1 VNRWGEFEILDEI
14 GRGGFGTVYRAFHP
28 ALAREVALKLI
39 PVPTGQP
46 HEIEKALDEARRL
59 ARANHHNVVT
69 VHDARYLDGH
79 VGICMELIHG
89 ESLAQIVER
98 QGRLGADE
106 TIAIGTTLC
115 RALAAIHRV
124 GVIHSDVKAQNVMRQ
139 DGGRIVLMD
148 FGAGRQLKESDQTTR
163 LQIIGTPSYMAPE
176 IFHFK
181 DPSPSSDIYSLGVLL
196 FYLLTTQFPVD
207 GRTLEEF
214 ATAHAKH
221 TRRRL
226 GDLRDDLP
234 ADLIGIIE
242 KALEPHSR
250 DRYQTPGEMLA
261 DLSSRRVTVRP
272 RPRRSSDT
280 PQRKAVEKKSS
291 SANAIRSTLA
301 RTLVMVV
308 TAVAAVWL
316 LGFLAS
322 TAYDVMFGLTGE
334 FASSSAISWLVIGFR
349 TLPLP
354 LAYMLMAFMT
364 FIGVRFIWRIAD
376 RLVPGVRS
384 WGHRTTRVWEA
395 ATTKA
400 GLNEGSS
407 AASAILIGQV
417 LCLALVWWG
426 FHDLLIAFTTPVASG
441 TPGLYGPLLS
451 SNEAE
456 WLLFCGVA
464 SVLALA
470 SGTAW
475 ATFLRKRV
483 PGTGMASVSAGL
495 AITAIFAAMFAVPW
509 KIIYQSTFQ
518 TAMFQSERCYIVG
531 KGETRAMLWCAAAG
545 RMHGLVIDAN
555 DPRLKPSPTQESIF
569 AGIQSSRREDSR

>member
-1 VNRWGEFEILDEI
+1 MTRWGEFDILDEI
-14 GRGGFGTVYRAFHP
+14 GHGGFGTVYRAFHP

-106 TIAIGTTLC
+106 TIAIGSTLC

-148 FGAGRQLKESDQTTR
+148 FGAGRQLKESDKTTR

-196 FYLLTTQFPVD
+196 FYLLTTQFPVE

-221 TRRRL
+221 VRRRL

-234 ADLIGIIE
+234 AELIGIIE
-242 KALEPHSR
+242 KALEPHRR

-272 RPRRSSDT
+272 SRPRRSAD
-280 PQRKAVEKKSS
+280 PQRKTTEKMAPKAIASHWTLPRVLAPAIGVIAV
-291 SANAIRSTLA
+291 
-301 RTLVMVV
+301 
-308 TAVAAVWL
+308 VWL

-334 FASSSAISWLVIGFR
+334 FASNSALGWLEIGFR

-364 FIGVRFIWRIAD
+364 FVGGRFIWRIAD
-376 RLVPGVRS
+376 RLIPGVRS
-384 WGHRTTRVWEA
+384 WGHRTTRVWET

-417 LCLALVWWG
+417 LCLTLVWWG
-426 FHDLLIAFTTPVASG
+426 FHDLLMAFTTPVASG
-441 TPGLYGPLLS
+441 TPNLYAPLLS

-475 ATFLRKRV
+475 ATLLRKRV
-483 PGTGMASVSAGL
+483 PGTGMVSVSAGL

-518 TAMFQSERCYIVG
+518 TAVFESERCYIVG
-531 KGETRAMLWCAAAG
+531 KGETRTMLWCAAADH
-545 RMHGLVIDAN
+545 MHGVVIDTN
-555 DPRLKPSPTQESIF
+555 DSRLKASPAQESIF